1 MAYSLNVK
9 DTIVFVFDAGEEQL
23 DGRVRPEAFQLAGT
37 VPLLAEKAVRTA
49 T

>member
-9 DTIVFVFDAGEEQL
+9 DTVFVFDACEEQP
-23 DGRVRPEAFQLAGT
+23 DGRVRPVAFQLAET
-37 VPLLAEKAVRTA
+37 DPVLAAYVVRTA